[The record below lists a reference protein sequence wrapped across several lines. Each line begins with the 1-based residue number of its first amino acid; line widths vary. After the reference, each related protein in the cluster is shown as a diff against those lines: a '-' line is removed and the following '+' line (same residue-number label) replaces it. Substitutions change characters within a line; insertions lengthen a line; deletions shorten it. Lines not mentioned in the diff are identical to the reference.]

1 MDIYASD
8 EEKAEEIKQWW
19 RDNGR
24 SVIAGIVL
32 GGAAIFGF
40 KYWINFQ
47 QVQAE
52 HASLLYQQSMELL
65 GQDDVDMASTTADQ
79 LKQSFPDTAYAVFA
93 ALQMAQTQAE
103 KDDVATA
110 KSQLEWVIYE
120 ADIAGL
126 RDLARYR
133 LAKLY
138 VNEDDFANASAQIIQ
153 AETKA
158 YTSLFAELE
167 GDIAKAQG
175 KTAAANVAYQK
186 ALDNLSAEDGRE
198 MLLQFKLD
206 DVAMHDES

>member
-8 EEKAEEIKQWW
+8 EEKAEAIKQWW

-40 KYWINFQ
+40 KYWTNFQ

-52 HASLLYQQSMELL
+52 QAALLYQQSMELL
-65 GQDDVDMASTTADQ
+65 SQEEASSASTTADQ
-79 LKQSFPDTAYAVFA
+79 LKESFPDTAYAVFA
-93 ALQMAQTQAE
+93 ALQMAQTLVE
-103 KDDVATA
+103 TGDIATA
-110 KSQLEWVIYE
+110 KSQLEWVVYE
-120 ADIAGL
+120 AKLAGL

-133 LAKLY
+133 LAKLE
-138 VNEDDFANASAQIIQ
+138 VNDQDYTKAMQHISQ
-153 AETKA
+153 AETEA

-175 KTAAANVAYQK
+175 QPAAANLAYQK
-186 ALDNLSAEDGRE
+186 AIDNLSAEDGRA
-198 MLLQFKLD
+198 MLLKFKLD
-206 DVAMHDES
+206 DVAMPNES